1 MQPFVHEELGETEED
16 KSGIIAVAGIE
27 LGSLLL
33 DFLRPVR
40 TEGKH
45 ERVKSKG
52 FCHLLEVES
61 FPLMVTEWC
70 H

>member
-1 MQPFVHEELGETEED
+1 ME
-16 KSGIIAVAGIE
+16 GIE

-40 TEGKH
+40 MEGRHLEGKIK
-45 ERVKSKG
+45 R
-52 FCHLLEVES
+52 LLS
-61 FPLMVTEWC
+61 FIRSGEFLTDG

>member
-1 MQPFVHEELGETEED
+1 M
-16 KSGIIAVAGIE
+16 AGIE

-40 TEGKH
+40 MEGRHLEGKIK
-45 ERVKSKG
+45 R
-52 FCHLLEVES
+52 LLS
-61 FPLMVTEWC
+61 FIRSGEFLTDG

>member
-1 MQPFVHEELGETEED
+1 MQPFVHDELGETEED
-16 KSGIIAVAGIE
+16 KSGIIAGAGTE

-40 TEGKH
+40 MEGKH
-45 ERVKSKG
+45 
-52 FCHLLEVES
+52 LEGKIKRLFS
-61 FPLMVTEWC
+61 FIRSGEFPTEG